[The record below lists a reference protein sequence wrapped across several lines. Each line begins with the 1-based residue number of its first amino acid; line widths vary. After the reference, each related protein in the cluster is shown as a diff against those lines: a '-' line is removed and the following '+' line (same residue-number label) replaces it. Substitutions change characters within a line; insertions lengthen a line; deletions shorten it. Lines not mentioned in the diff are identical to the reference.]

1 MSLSKLDS
9 ILEKIQKYHPKYIDL
24 KLDRMF
30 RILNDL
36 NNPHLSLPPTIHV
49 AGTNGKGSTISFLRG
64 MLENNGLNIHT
75 YTSPHLVNFNE
86 RIRLNGKLIS
96 EEFLTEILIRVD
108 KINDGKEITFFEI
121 TTAAAFLAFSAIK
134 ADILLLEVG
143 LGGRLDATNVVPN
156 VIASIITEISFDH
169 EHFLGNSLS
178 LIAKEKSGIIKSGVP
193 VITINHNEEVNEEIE
208 RISRNNNAPLSI
220 INKKTF
226 ITEKNGFS
234 FILHNNRIKLPK
246 PSLLGDHQ
254 LVNSALAVACI
265 VLISKKIDKIELS
278 RCFEGLKY
286 STWPARLQIIKEGKF
301 VDIVNNQRRLIILDG
316 AHNLSGAKAL
326 RSTLSKINRE
336 WLIIFGYL
344 KTRDPM
350 EYLKIMMPI
359 SKNIITT
366 NITESG
372 ESFSSNELLKF
383 SNSLGFNS
391 DESKNLVEAFK
402 ISKTKNLNICVCG
415 SLYLAGEFLRLNK
428 ATFS

>member
-1 MSLSKLDS
+1 MSLCKLDS

-24 KLDRMF
+24 KLDRML

-36 NNPHLSLPPTIHV
+36 DNPHLSLPPTIHV

-64 MLENNGLNIHT
+64 MLENNGLSIHT

-108 KINDGKEITFFEI
+108 KINNGKEITFFEI
-121 TTAAAFLAFSAIK
+121 TTAAAFLAFSSIK

-178 LIAKEKSGIIKSGVP
+178 SIAREKSGIIKSGVP
-193 VITINHNEEVNEEIE
+193 VITINHNEEINEEIKK
-208 RISRNNNAPLSI
+208 ISRNNNAPLSVI
-220 INKKTF
+220 DKKTF
-226 ITEKNGFS
+226 LTEKNGYS

-254 LVNSALAVACI
+254 LENSALAVACI

-278 RCFEGLKY
+278 SCFEGLKHCA
-286 STWPARLQIIKEGKF
+286 WPARLQIIKEGKF
-301 VDIVNNQRRLIILDG
+301 VNIVNNQRRLIILDG
-316 AHNLSGAKAL
+316 AHNLSGAIAL
-326 RSTLSKINRE
+326 RSTLSKINCE

-366 NITESG
+366 NITESV

-383 SNSLGFNS
+383 SNSLGFSS
-391 DESKNLVEAFK
+391 DKSKDLVEAFK

-428 ATFS
+428 TTPS

>member
-64 MLENNGLNIHT
+64 MLENNSLNVHT

-121 TTAAAFLAFSAIK
+121 TTAAAFLAFSSIK

-178 LIAKEKSGIIKSGVP
+178 SIAKEKSGIIKSGVP
-193 VITINHNEEVNEEIE
+193 VITINHNEEINEEIKT
-208 RISRNNNAPLSI
+208 ISRNNNAPLSV
-220 INKKTF
+220 INRKTF
-226 ITEKNGFS
+226 LTEKNGFS
-234 FILHNNRIKLPK
+234 FILDNNRVKLPK
-246 PSLLGDHQ
+246 PSLLGEHQ
-254 LVNSALAVACI
+254 LENSALAVATTVI
-265 VLISKKIDKIELS
+265 ISKKIDKIELS
-278 RCFEGLKY
+278 SCFEGLKY
-286 STWPARLQIIKEGKF
+286 STWPARLQIIKGGEL
-301 VDIVNNQRRLIILDG
+301 VNILNYQRRLVILDG

-326 RSTLSKINRE
+326 RRTLSKINRD

-344 KTRDPM
+344 KTRDPV
-350 EYLKIMMPI
+350 EYLKKMMPI

-366 NITESG
+366 NISESV
-372 ESFSSNELLKF
+372 ESFSSNELLKI

-391 DESKNLVEAFK
+391 NKSQNLLEAFK
-402 ISKTKNLNICVCG
+402 LSKTKNLNICVCG
-415 SLYLAGEFLRLNK
+415 SLYLAGEFLRLNE
-428 ATFS
+428 TPPS